1 MNKRANEI
9 NAENGYSQLVGQQQ
23 LILHDLIDDNAD
35 YLRTIED
42 FKEFTRMAEN
52 DLS

>member
-1 MNKRANEI
+1 MKRANEI
-9 NAENGYSQLVGQQQ
+9 DAENGYSQLVGLQQQ
-23 LILHDLIDDNAD
+23 DLHDLIDENAD
-35 YLRTIED
+35 YLRTIND